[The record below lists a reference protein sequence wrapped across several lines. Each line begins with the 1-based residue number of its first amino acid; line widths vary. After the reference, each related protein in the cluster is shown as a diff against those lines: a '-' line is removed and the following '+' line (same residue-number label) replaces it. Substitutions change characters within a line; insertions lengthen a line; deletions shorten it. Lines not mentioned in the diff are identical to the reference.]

1 MKWYRIKNIIIVMD
15 NYNNINDTECSQ
27 EHFLILL
34 NQKDDLVNEIM
45 YYKTRLEI
53 KEQQL
58 KTIKKYLKDNC
69 KHEFVSDYISSGLE
83 ETQLVEYCKHCE
95 ELK

>member
-1 MKWYRIKNIIIVMD
+1 MD
-15 NYNNINDTECSQ
+15 NYNNIKETESFQ

-34 NQKDDLVNEIM
+34 NQKQDLVNEIT
-45 YYKTRLEI
+45 YYKSRLQT
-53 KEQQL
+53 KEEQL

-69 KHEFVSDYISSGLE
+69 KHEFVNDYVSCGLDE
-83 ETQLVEYCKHCE
+83 IQFIEYCKHCE